1 MRLLTESKF
10 AYKHKPT
17 NTFIP
22 YNNTML
28 DKSTNHHLNYLAS
41 IVEVKDFRPHPNA
54 DRLKIATVFGNN
66 LILSVE
72 STPGLY
78 VYFPVESALSPE
90 FLSYTNSFRESERNT
105 DKTKK
110 GFFEYHGRIKPLKLR
125 GVASE
130 GYLIPLQVLA
140 DFTKGFLKK
149 ELDVNKLKA
158 GDDFDTVQGHQI
170 CQKYIPR
177 GVRQANNGV
186 SKKTKGNI
194 KRYVS
199 RLVENQFHFHQDT
212 SHLKRQ
218 VANISPEDYISIT
231 DKLHGANFIV
241 SHVLVKK
248 QLSWKEKIAKWFGVS
263 VQDTEYGMLYSSRAV
278 IKNANVNL
286 DKNPNHFYGEDI
298 WKIVAD
304 KAFPCLRKGISIIG
318 EVVGYTPAGGYIQKS
333 YDYGCDP
340 GQLDFYVFKMT
351 YTSASGDV
359 YVFSHREM
367 VDYCAKFGLK
377 TPRTFFHGKAK
388 DVFPEI
394 PVDENWHDAFLQSMI
409 THYLEKKCDLCK
421 NDVWAEGVVL
431 RKETPHEWD
440 AYKLKS
446 FNFLNMESTQLD
458 DGLVDIETQEAE
470 NTVEEE

>member
-1 MRLLTESKF
+1 MFT
-10 AYKHKPT
+10 
-17 NTFIP
+17 
-22 YNNTML
+22 
-28 DKSTNHHLNYLAS
+28 KSASHNINYLAS
-41 IVEVKDFRPHPNA
+41 IVNIDTFRPHVNA
-54 DRLKIATVFGNN
+54 DRLKVANIYGNVVITGIAAQ
-66 LILSVE
+66 E
-72 STPGLY
+72 GLFC
-78 VYFPVESALSPE
+78 YFPLECSISPE
-90 FLSYTNSFRESERNT
+90 FLSYTNAFR
-105 DKTKK
+105 DKDLNRDKSIASM
-110 GFFEYHGRIKPLKLR
+110 FETHGRVRAIRLR
-125 GVASE
+125 GEKSE
-130 GYLIPLQVLA
+130 GYIVPVDTLV
-140 DFTKGFLKK
+140 DFVNNFLGKSISK
-149 ELDVNKLKA
+149 DDIKA
-158 GDDFDTVQGHQI
+158 GDDFDTVHGHQI

-304 KAFPCLRKGISIIG
+304 KAFPCLREGISIVG
-318 EVVGYTPAGGYIQKS
+318 EVVGFTPAGGYIQKS
-333 YDYGCDP
+333 YDYGCDS

-446 FNFLNMESTQLD
+446 FNFLGYESAQLD
-458 DGLVDIETQEAE
+458 TGEVDIETQEAE